1 MAYVGGL
8 TPDRGGGVA
17 SVISNIV
24 KNTGSKIDYLL
35 LTACNETERSV
46 VQEAY
51 PSNVEIEIVKG
62 TGNFFANV
70 LYYLAKTVDDVDV
83 LHFHDFPLFGRD
95 LPLAVKAYVKKWSLV
110 YSHHI
115 GLEQVVNNELLLGYY
130 HWVLNGSAKM
140 WKKVVAN
147 SRFVVDCDLN
157 RFGALRDR
165 ICVIKNG
172 VDVEQIRKAKP
183 VKLDGE
189 PSILFV
195 GGLLH
200 RKGIDMLLEA
210 FRTLS
215 SQPIGPDPKLHIVGS
230 GELEKSCKEFV
241 ARNGLSAK
249 VRFWGGLLGNSRF
262 GLMRGA
268 DMVVVPSRYENASI
282 VLLEAM
288 AAGKPIVATCV
299 GGIPEYLE
307 HGVNGVLVH
316 PSSGQIAMGIKSLC
330 EHSALAE
337 RFGKNNEKAAMSFDW
352 KNIAR
357 SYVDLYESIQD

>member
-1 MAYVGGL
+1 
-8 TPDRGGGVA
+8 
-17 SVISNIV
+17 
-24 KNTGSKIDYLL
+24 
-35 LTACNETERSV
+35 
-46 VQEAY
+46 
-51 PSNVEIEIVKG
+51 
-62 TGNFFANV
+62 
-70 LYYLAKTVDDVDV
+70 
-83 LHFHDFPLFGRD
+83 
-95 LPLAVKAYVKKWSLV
+95 
-110 YSHHI
+110 
-115 GLEQVVNNELLLGYY
+115 
-130 HWVLNGSAKM
+130 M